1 MKATQYFI
9 RKSVFLILLALLQA
23 AFGLTAY
30 AETQTHSKNR
40 SGSDAIQC
48 TILFF
53 NDIHGHLKPF
63 SAKEQGQKTEVGG
76 IARMATLVQKI
87 RTENNRKSIP
97 TFCLLAGD
105 ILQGPPMS
113 TVFKGEPDVKCFNL
127 MGINAMTVGNHEFDF
142 GLDNLIKL
150 RDVATFPF
158 LSANIVL
165 KDTGKTLFR
174 PMVAMPLAPGIDLN
188 VIGVTTNDL
197 LFTTH
202 PKNTT
207 DISVQDP
214 VKAVQEIYQAVEGK
228 GPVILLSHNKAAE
241 DKTIAERLPGLL
253 AIIGGHDQIL
263 LNPPKMEGSVPVFQA
278 FEKGKYLGRIDL
290 IVDPVT
296 RRGEITG
303 WSYTAITPE
312 IPENTDVAAIV
323 KEYDNQLGIK
333 FHEVIG
339 ETSVYLNGD
348 RGTVRY
354 QETNMGNLIT
364 DIMKN
369 FSGSDI
375 ALLNAGSIRSGID
388 IGPITLEEVYTAFP
402 FENELMVVNISGED
416 LLAALSRAVK
426 GRRADEDGGFLHISG
441 LTFKIKNA
449 TPQDILIN
457 GLPLDPAATYRTA
470 VSDFIAGG
478 GDGYTLFRD
487 KIPYRSGSMIRELVV
502 QAIRNQK
509 TISPATDGR
518 IQRLDETDSGD

>member
-1 MKATQYFI
+1 MKATPYVI
-9 RKSVFLILLALLQA
+9 RKSVFLILLALLHA

-30 AETQTHSKNR
+30 AETQTHSNNR
-40 SGSDAIQC
+40 SGSEAIQC

-53 NDIHGHLKPF
+53 NDIHGHLKPIWV
-63 SAKEQGQKTEVGG
+63 KEQGQKTEVGG
-76 IARMATLVQKI
+76 IARMATLVQNI

-174 PMVAMPLAPGIDLN
+174 PVVALPLAPGIDLN

-214 VKAVQEIYQAVEGK
+214 VKAVQEIYQAVKEK

-241 DKTIAERLPGLL
+241 DKTMAERLPGLL

-296 RRGEITG
+296 RRGEITS

-402 FENELMVVNISGED
+402 FENELVVVNISGED

-449 TPQDILIN
+449 APRDILIN

-518 IQRLDETDSGD
+518 IQRLDKTDSGD

>member
-1 MKATQYFI
+1 MKTSLLCI
-9 RKSVFLILLALLQA
+9 RKFIFLILPVLFAL
-23 AFGLTAY
+23 GLTVH
-30 AETQTHSKNR
+30 AETQTHSSVKG
-40 SGSDAIQC
+40 GSDAIQC

-63 SAKEQGQKTEVGG
+63 QAKEQGQKIEMGG
-76 IARMATLVQKI
+76 IARIAALVENI
-87 RTENNRKSIP
+87 RAENNKKNIP

-113 TVFKGEPDVKCFNL
+113 TVFKGEPDVKCFNQ
-127 MGINAMTVGNHEFDF
+127 MGINAMTIGNHEFDF
-142 GLDNLIKL
+142 GLDNLLKL
-150 RDVATFPF
+150 KDAAAFPF
-158 LSANIVL
+158 LSANIYL
-165 KDTGKTLFR
+165 KATGERLFC
-174 PMVAMPLAPGIDLN
+174 PMVAIPLAPGIDLN
-188 VIGVTTNDL
+188 IIGVTTNEL

-207 DISVQDP
+207 DIYVQDP
-214 VKAVQEIYQAVEGK
+214 VEAVQAVYQAVEGK

-241 DKTIAERLPGLL
+241 DKAIARRLPGLF

-263 LNPPKMEGSVPVFQA
+263 LNPPGMEGSVPMFQA
-278 FEKGKYLGRIDL
+278 FEKGKYLGRIDA
-290 IVDPVT
+290 IVDPST
-296 RRGEITG
+296 KHGEITR
-303 WSYTAITPE
+303 WNYTAITPE
-312 IPENTDVAAIV
+312 IPENTEVAAV
-323 KEYDNQLGIK
+323 VMEYDNQLDKK

-339 ETSVYLNGD
+339 EAFVYLNGD

-402 FENELMVVNISGED
+402 FENELVVVNISGAD
-416 LLAALSRAVK
+416 LLAALTRAVK
-426 GRRADEDGGFLHISG
+426 GSPADEDGGFLHVSG
-441 LTFKIKNA
+441 MTFKIKNA
-449 TPQDILIN
+449 RPLDIMIN

-509 TISPATDGR
+509 AVSPATDGR
-518 IQRLDETDSGD
+518 IERLDKI